1 MALSIPSKGK
11 DLLVRYCITP
21 YCIYI
26 QYYIIHSDK
35 YSIVICI
42 LFFVGPSDSKL
53 ESDAHHTLVLGD
65 GDYIEVE
72 NTGSEKLHFVLIA
85 GQPLNESVVQHGKLG
100 VPHVNTV

>member
-1 MALSIPSKGK
+1 MH
-11 DLLVRYCITP
+11 
-21 YCIYI
+21 
-26 QYYIIHSDK
+26 II
-35 YSIVICI
+35 
-42 LFFVGPSDSKL
+42 FVGPSDSKL